1 MTEQE
6 IIRILEESGALL
18 TGHFQLRSGLHS
30 NRFFQA
36 ALLLE
41 EKWPL
46 RMQRITA
53 DGALCRQEKPQK
65 RSSATRPFAK
75 IHHCSI

>member
-36 ALLLE
+36 ALLLQYPD
-41 EKWPL
+41 KA
-46 RMQRITA
+46 RRST
-53 DGALCRQEKPQK
+53 
-65 RSSATRPFAK
+65 RSSAPRSAA
-75 IHHCSI
+75 